1 MILVNRIHD
10 NGSIVL
16 NADLIETV
24 EACPDTVITLV
35 TKRRFIVAD
44 SLDEVLAKVVGY
56 RAAVALAIHAP
67 EDTAVAA
74 RAFTAAT
81 GSSEAHDQDKAA

>member
-1 MILVNRIHD
+1 MIHVHRIHD
-10 NGSIVL
+10 NGSIVV

-44 SLDEVLAKVVGY
+44 SLAEVLQLIVDY
-56 RAAVALAIHAP
+56 RAAVAHAIQAP
-67 EDTAVAA
+67 EDHAVGA
-74 RAFTAAT
+74 RALVARNL
-81 GSSEAHDQDKAA
+81 SDAHDQDKAA